1 MGKLLTSFEDPS
13 EYNVVNGSSTV
24 TNNIISNVNLSVH
37 GTNFLEIKGEGQGTY
52 FGATRFQFNN
62 GTIAESEASNIYFN
76 GFFNSSYTGSAV
88 VVKFFEDHNNNNQ
101 YDAGVDEAW
110 SFKQSLSDDNLW
122 HKLSFNLNDFAVDI
136 SGNNVLVDGVM
147 NTNNIIRIDVI
158 CSQQGTAFG
167 EYGFFA
173 DYYLLSYN
181 EPL

>member
-1 MGKLLTSFEDPS
+1 M
-13 EYNVVNGSSTV
+13 
-24 TNNIISNVNLSVH
+24 SVH
-37 GTNFLEIKGEGQGTY
+37 GTNFLEIRGEGQGTY
-52 FGATRFQFNN
+52 FGAIRFQFNN
-62 GTIAESEASNIYFN
+62 GTITEPEASNIYFN
-76 GFFNSSYTGSAV
+76 GFFNSSYSGSAV

-110 SFKQSLSDDNLW
+110 SFKQSLPDDNLW
-122 HKLSFNLNDFAVDI
+122 HKLSFNLSDFAVDI